1 MTIRKIEYFV
11 TEAIGSLKHNRLMAL
26 AAVTTMAISLLIL
39 GMFFVMVMNVNHI
52 ASSVESQVQIS
63 AYLKD
68 DNSEEQIS
76 IIGKRV
82 AGMEG
87 VASVKYIDKE
97 MALKIFRERLGEN
110 KSILEALGDTNPLPN
125 YFEIHAKNA
134 MDVKKIA
141 EKLELTGE
149 FENVK
154 YGQEI
159 IEQLFRLTKF
169 IRVVG
174 ILVIVFLSLAALF
187 IISNTIRIT
196 VFARRREIQIMKY
209 VGATDSFIRWPFVLE
224 GVILGLGGSLIAIL
238 LLNWTYGTVVEMATR
253 SLTFLPI
260 MPQFP
265 LLTFV
270 NCGIVVIGC
279 GIGAVGSGISI
290 RRFMRV

>member
-1 MTIRKIEYFV
+1 MIIRKAEYFIS
-11 TEAIGSLKHNRLMAL
+11 EAIGSLKHNRLMAL

-39 GMFFVMVMNVNHI
+39 GMFFVMVMNINHI
-52 ASSVESQVQIS
+52 ASSIESQVQIS

-68 DNSEEQIS
+68 DVDEQQINDV
-76 IIGKRV
+76 GKRV
-82 AGMEG
+82 AGIEG
-87 VASVKYIDKE
+87 VASVKFVDKE
-97 MALKIFRERLGEN
+97 TALKIFRERLGEN

-125 YFEIHAKNA
+125 YFEIRAKDA
-134 MDVKKIA
+134 TEVKVIA
-141 EKLELTGE
+141 EKLEQSGD
-149 FENVK
+149 FENIK

-169 IRVVG
+169 IRIVG
-174 ILVIVFLSLAALF
+174 VLVIVFLSLAALF

-196 VFARRREIQIMKY
+196 VFARRREIEIMKY
-209 VGATDSFIRWPFVLE
+209 VGATDAFIRWPFVLE
-224 GVILGLGGSLIAIL
+224 GIILGVGGSLIALI

-260 MPQFP
+260 VPMYP

-270 NCGIVVIGC
+270 NIGIVLIGC